1 MRLAGLFT
9 LAALGLTYWAPQ
21 ARASDFV
28 GIYGI
33 IDRVV
38 FEPNADNPERVQVFG
53 VFSVAANT
61 NGNDYLPAQ
70 RGYLYFKLPDSRQDL
85 ALHEW
90 ADFKEAAGTH
100 MAIAFSGRLV
110 GPNFPPPRVRK
121 PDEKPSAP
129 DVYRLGTGT
138 TKLRSDTQYPPVR
151 SLLESR

>member
-1 MRLAGLFT
+1 MRFAGFLV
-9 LAALGLTYWAPQ
+9 LAALSFSQ

-33 IDRVV
+33 ISRVV
-38 FEPNADNPERVQVFG
+38 FEPNADHPERVQVFG

-61 NGNDYLPAQ
+61 NGSEYLPAQ

-90 ADFKEAAGTH
+90 ADLKETAGTQ
-100 MAIAFSGRLV
+100 MVIAFSGRLV
-110 GPNFPPPRVRK
+110 GPDFPPPRVRK
-121 PDEKPSAP
+121 PDEKRSAP
-129 DVYRLGTGT
+129 DVYHLGTGT
-138 TKLRSDTQYPPVR
+138 TKVRSDTQYPPVR

>member
-1 MRLAGLFT
+1 MRLAGFFT
-9 LAALGLTYWAPQ
+9 LAALSLTHWAAQ

-33 IDRVV
+33 VDRVV
-38 FEPNADNPERVQVFG
+38 FEPDADHPERVQVFG

-85 ALHEW
+85 ALNEW
-90 ADFKEAAGTH
+90 KDLKETAGTH
-100 MAIAFSGRLV
+100 MVIAFSGRLV

-121 PDEKPSAP
+121 ADEKLSAP
-129 DVYRLGTGT
+129 DVYHLGTGT
-138 TKLRSDTQYPPVR
+138 IKVRSDTQYAPVR

>member
-1 MRLAGLFT
+1 MRFAGFLV
-9 LAALGLTYWAPQ
+9 LAALSFTQ

-38 FEPNADNPERVQVFG
+38 FEPNADHPERVQVFG

-61 NGNDYLPAQ
+61 NGSEYLPAQ
-70 RGYLYFKLPDSRQDL
+70 RGYLYFKLPDSRQEL
-85 ALHEW
+85 ALNEW
-90 ADFKEAAGTH
+90 KDLKEAAGTH
-100 MAIAFSGRLV
+100 MVIAFSGRLV

-121 PDEKPSAP
+121 ANESPFLP